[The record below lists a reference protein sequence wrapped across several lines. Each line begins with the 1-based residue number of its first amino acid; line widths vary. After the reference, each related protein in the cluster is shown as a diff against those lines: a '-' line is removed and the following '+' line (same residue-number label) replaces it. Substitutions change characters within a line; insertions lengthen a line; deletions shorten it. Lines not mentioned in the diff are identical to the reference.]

1 MKNKYNHAMKKMNS
15 THRGISFI
23 IIFSVMVIVNLG
35 LFVNYIRLKRDI
47 NQKESI
53 YKENLSEYNIL
64 FQEANSQQ
72 RTLKETKQLKDQ
84 TQRNI
89 KRTEDELE
97 SLEKENNILLDSLK
111 DLRITLDALSPEI
124 IKQASLKSALEDV
137 SDLYE
142 HTKNSL
148 YQSLTISNSY
158 IIKGYDEIDLLKSYL
173 GSNAELSLCY
183 SSSIDGISA
192 EMFHK
197 RCDGIPHTLTLYKS
211 TKSRFGGYTSE
222 KWDNREDAYYKQ
234 DKDAFVF
241 NLDSKRFFFPSRN
254 GNTMLMGKKYFPCFG
269 ELDFAMT
276 DKSAYTKFPVVFQE
290 SVIDGVNF
298 ESTQISNRELTGYD
312 EELKMEMVEVYTIR
326 YN

>member
-1 MKNKYNHAMKKMNS
+1 MKNKYNHAIKKMNS

-23 IIFSVMVIVNLG
+23 IIFSFMLIVNIV

-47 NQKESI
+47 NHKESY
-53 YKENLSEYNIL
+53 YKEHLSEYNIL

-72 RTLKETKQLKDQ
+72 RTLEETKQLKEQ
-84 TQRNI
+84 TQINI

-97 SLEKENNILLDSLK
+97 SFEKENNKLIDSLK
-111 DLRITLDALSPEI
+111 DLQITLDALSPEI

-142 HTKNSL
+142 HTKDSI
-148 YQSLTISNSY
+148 YQSLNISNSY
-158 IIKGYDEIDLLKSYL
+158 IIKGYDEIDLLKTYL
-173 GSNAELSLCY
+173 GSNAKLSLCY
-183 SSSIDGISA
+183 SSAIDGISS
-192 EMFHK
+192 ESFHK

-211 TKSRFGGYTSE
+211 TLSRFGGYASE

-234 DKDAFVF
+234 DRDAFVF

-254 GNTMLMGKKYFPCFG
+254 GNTLLMGKKYFPCFG

-276 DKSAYTKFPVVFQE
+276 DKSSYTKFPVVFQE
-290 SVIDGVNF
+290 NVIDGVNF
-298 ESTQISNRELTGYD
+298 ESKQISNRELTGYD
-312 EELKMEMVEVYTIR
+312 EKLKMEMVEVYTIT

>member
-23 IIFSVMVIVNLG
+23 IIFSVMVIVNIV

-183 SSSIDGISA
+183 SSSIDGIST

-254 GNTMLMGKKYFPCFG
+254 GKTMLMGKKYFPCFG

-290 SVIDGVNF
+290 SVIDGVNY
-298 ESTQISNRELTGYD
+298 ENKQISNRELTGYD

>member
-23 IIFSVMVIVNLG
+23 IIFSVMILVNIV

-47 NQKESI
+47 NEKESI

-183 SSSIDGISA
+183 SSSIDGIST

-234 DKDAFVF
+234 DRDAFVF

-290 SVIDGVNF
+290 SVIDGVNY
-298 ESTQISNRELTGYD
+298 ESKQISNGELTGYD
-312 EELKMEMVEVYTIR
+312 KELKMEMVEVYTIR